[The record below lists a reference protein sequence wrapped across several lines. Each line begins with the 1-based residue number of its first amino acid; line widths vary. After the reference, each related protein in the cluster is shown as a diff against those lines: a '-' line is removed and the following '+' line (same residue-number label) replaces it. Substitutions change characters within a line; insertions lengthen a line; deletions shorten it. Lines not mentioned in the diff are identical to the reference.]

1 MDIDD
6 ILASVDRGPGASPES
21 AALDHQLLTRFW
33 VAERAVS
40 EVLPWPAPLME
51 RIMDRVRIQISN
63 TIRHLQIETIEDLAA
78 SSETSLPTAANTH
91 NPNLNLRLSIL
102 QTDLARS
109 QYIVRSLL
117 RARLAKIT
125 KYSMHY
131 LVLLASRN
139 KNPLASQTQSTASS
153 QNPNQQPEDS
163 VPDLSELTD
172 LVPLSEPETSF
183 LHAHQTL
190 LAGHYAGSFMGAFP
204 RQLRRLDDNAGG
216 TSMIQGPDLKE
227 VVFVRCLGA
236 EVPVVVGGEEEEYE
250 TGVTMRMGDV
260 WVVRWEGV
268 KGAWGRG
275 EVELL

>member
-1 MDIDD
+1 
-6 ILASVDRGPGASPES
+6 
-21 AALDHQLLTRFW
+21 
-33 VAERAVS
+33 
-40 EVLPWPAPLME
+40 
-51 RIMDRVRIQISN
+51 
-63 TIRHLQIETIEDLAA
+63 
-78 SSETSLPTAANTH
+78 
-91 NPNLNLRLSIL
+91 
-102 QTDLARS
+102 
-109 QYIVRSLL
+109 
-117 RARLAKIT
+117 
-125 KYSMHY
+125 MHY

-163 VPDLSELTD
+163 VPDISELTD
-172 LVPLSEPETSF
+172 LAPLSEPETSF

-190 LAGHYAGSFMGAFP
+190 LAGHYAASFMGAFP

-236 EVPVVVGGEEEEYE
+236 EVPVAVGGEEEEYE

>member
-1 MDIDD
+1 
-6 ILASVDRGPGASPES
+6 
-21 AALDHQLLTRFW
+21 
-33 VAERAVS
+33 
-40 EVLPWPAPLME
+40 
-51 RIMDRVRIQISN
+51 
-63 TIRHLQIETIEDLAA
+63 
-78 SSETSLPTAANTH
+78 
-91 NPNLNLRLSIL
+91 
-102 QTDLARS
+102 
-109 QYIVRSLL
+109 
-117 RARLAKIT
+117 
-125 KYSMHY
+125 MHY

-139 KNPLASQTQSTASS
+139 KNSLASQTQSTASS

-163 VPDLSELTD
+163 VPDISGLTD
-172 LVPLSEPETSF
+172 LAPLSEPESSF

-216 TSMIQGPDLKE
+216 TSMIQGPELRE

-236 EVPVVVGGEEEEYE
+236 EVPVVVGGEEEQYG